1 MDEDDTSALDKKL
14 IPPGVRIEI
23 PLLPVSIYDLREI
36 ADVLAG
42 LGQRLGA
49 LTRSGDTKRH
59 IKVDAWFLVRAA
71 QAKILRIKKRR
82 LGNEDGKSE
91 ASEKLVRLKR

>member
-1 MDEDDTSALDKKL
+1 MAEEPNPLDKKL

-23 PLLPVSIYDLREI
+23 PLLPVSVYDLREI

-49 LTRSGDTKRH
+49 LTRAKDTTRH
-59 IKVDAWFLVRAA
+59 IKVDAWFLIREA
-71 QAKILRIKKRR
+71 QEKIRRIKKHR
-82 LGNEDGKSE
+82 LGDENENSKTP
-91 ASEKLVRLKR
+91 APLIRLRH

>member
-1 MDEDDTSALDKKL
+1 MDEDDTGALDKKL

-49 LTRSGDTKRH
+49 LTRSGDTERH
-59 IKVDAWFLVRAA
+59 IKVDAWFLVREA
-71 QAKILRIKKRR
+71 QWKILRIKKHR
-82 LGNEDGKSE
+82 LGDEDENSKTP
-91 ASEKLVRLKR
+91 APLIRLKR